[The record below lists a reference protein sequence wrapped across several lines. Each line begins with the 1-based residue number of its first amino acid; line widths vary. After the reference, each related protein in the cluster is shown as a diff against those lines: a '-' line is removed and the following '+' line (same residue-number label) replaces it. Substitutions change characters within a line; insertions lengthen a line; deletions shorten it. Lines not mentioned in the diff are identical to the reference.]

1 MELLQQVFESD
12 EFQSYLTENDEILE
26 AAQDVVLEFPK
37 SLKYYMLEHLD
48 LFIVPNDLDA
58 TYNNMVEFVEAGT
71 ERFIKEICAKLR
83 GENLDE

>member
-48 LFIVPNDLDA
+48 LFLVPNDLDA

-71 ERFIKEICAKLR
+71 EQFIKEICLKLR
-83 GENLDE
+83 GQNLDE